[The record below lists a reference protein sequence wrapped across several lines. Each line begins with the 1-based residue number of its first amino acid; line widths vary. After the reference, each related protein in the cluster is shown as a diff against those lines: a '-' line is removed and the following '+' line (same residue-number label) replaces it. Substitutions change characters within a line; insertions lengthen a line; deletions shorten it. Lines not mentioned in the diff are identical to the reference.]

1 MFSQL
6 LFVSAL
12 VASVLGHGDHDEPA
26 DTALFR
32 RSNLNEH
39 RDIHK
44 RCESTLQ
51 FIQKRRLA
59 RRGLVGPETR
69 DEDITPAA
77 LCTMVGQ
84 TTEGPYYVNNEL
96 FRDDVTDGQEGVPLQ
111 LKLTIMDVETCDI
124 LPNAFVEIWSTN
136 STGSYSGF
144 TLAGG
149 GGGPPGGGNPPPPP
163 PTSTDTTSSTSTT
176 TMGPFDGAD
185 TPGGGGPPGQ
195 NATDNL
201 TFMRGVTQADDNGE
215 AIFYANVP
223 GWYQGRAVHIHIR
236 VFENSTV
243 ADNGTFVSASGTLH
257 HTGQLYFEQELVD
270 NVATLP
276 PYSTNSLPYENA
288 TRNDEDG
295 IYPFSTYGGYNPN
308 LATTLLGETLDEG
321 ILGEIVITINRTY
334 TSPMR
339 STAYHTRRFN

>member
-1 MFSQL
+1 MFSKL

-176 TMGPFDGAD
+176 TMGVSIRWRGY
-185 TPGGGGPPGQ
+185 PGSGGPPGQ

-201 TFMRGVTQADDNGE
+201 TFMRGVTQRTIMAKQSSMLTFQAGTK
-215 AIFYANVP
+215 A
-223 GWYQGRAVHIHIR
+223 GRFTST
-236 VFENSTV
+236 FENSTV